1 MTWSGSGSIVNKF
14 LSLRRYLLR
23 GIGFER
29 TGVLGIVGAWATFW
43 KKLDPAALF
52 GTTLTLFT
60 GAGLGF
66 SLAAVS
72 LEDAFVTVDV
82 VFVGAVVAVVFAGGA
97 EVATGLSTFV
107 LEVSLE
113 LI

>member
-1 MTWSGSGSIVNKF
+1 
-14 LSLRRYLLR
+14 LR

-29 TGVLGIVGAWATFW
+29 TGVLGIVGVWATFW

-52 GTTLTLFT
+52 GATLTLFT
-60 GAGLGF
+60 GAVLVF
-66 SLAAVS
+66 SVVVGRGG
-72 LEDAFVTVDV
+72 AFVTVDV
-82 VFVGAVVAVVFAGGA
+82 VFASAVVAEVVFAGGA

-113 LI
+113 LK